1 MPETPAR
8 PITAVICEDEPLARE
23 TLRDFIGRQSGLVLV
38 GEASN
43 GREAL
48 RLVQALQP
56 GLVFM
61 DIQMPEMT
69 GLEVVRALG
78 AAVPPLIFTTAYDQH
93 AVTAFELHALD
104 YLLKP
109 FTEARFAAAVQRAL
123 ALQATAEERQAAALG
138 ALQAGAGVGAG
149 VGADGGAAAPLSRI
163 LVRDRGRIFP
173 LAVGEIEHL
182 RSDSKYTQITAQGQS
197 YLVRMALSELEA
209 RLDPQR
215 FLRVH
220 RNAIVNLDFVVSMKA
235 DDQSQLQIFMSDGTE
250 LMANREASKRLRDQA
265 I

>member
-1 MPETPAR
+1 MSPMPETPAR

-23 TLRDFIGRQSGLVLV
+23 TLRDFIARQSGLVLV

-123 ALQATAEERQAAALG
+123 ALQAPAEERHAAALG
-138 ALQAGAGVGAG
+138 ALQAGAE
-149 VGADGGAAAPLSRI
+149 GGAAAPLSRI

-173 LAVGEIEHL
+173 RAVGEIEHL

-197 YLVRMALSELEA
+197 YLVRMALTELEA

-235 DDQSQLQIFMSDGTE
+235 DDQSQLQILMSDGSE

>member
-1 MPETPAR
+1 MSTVPETPAR

-123 ALQATAEERQAAALG
+123 ALQAPAEERQAAALG
-138 ALQAGAGVGAG
+138 ALQAGAGGGADSGAG
-149 VGADGGAAAPLSRI
+149 APLSRI

-173 LAVGEIEHL
+173 LAVSEIEHL

-197 YLVRMALSELEA
+197 YLVRMALTELEA

-235 DDQSQLQIFMSDGTE
+235 DEQSQLQIFMSDGSE
-250 LMANREASKRLRDQA
+250 LTANREASKRLRDQA